1 MCVCAQNG
9 LVRPVETQRI
19 LQREVLSAYTTNQRL
34 VLQANQLEQDIQR
47 LELINNQLIAAD
59 AAAAAAATTTAAT
72 TPTTTTTS
80 AAVVGSTPSGRS
92 RCGSAKATKRRSGG
106 SPVTPTGG
114 AAALASSEKLKEKL
128 EMKENLEAYSQRV
141 NKLKSEVTA
150 ALTESLDG
158 ISSLTGSGCTPV
170 TSTTASAMG
179 EAGRAGQ
186 SHPHPSS
193 LVGGVKQEMKFQPPD
208 LSIKGLLEKTKTLPN
223 GAMKHETVATVAYVS
238 SSVSSSAASS
248 DALLQPV
255 VKSEAREVVN
265 GAKRRKTVN
274 GIVLSLSSRPQMD
287 SSFSSANLQSGGNTT
302 HSSIPGSSPLLSS
315 SSSSPLLATSSSQD
329 GKPTSPWADERLTLA
344 RDLIRF
350 HETPVQ
356 QAAPPAMSS
365 ALVSMAATPMTN
377 SCGGEVFSSAV
388 TSSME
393 THRLQNNYS
402 PISRPSSQSSTEGM
416 DLPTSMSSAAA
427 ISRIA
432 QSLTSQSTS
441 LPEISGLF
449 HQSLATGGR
458 LGMGLFPLSSV
469 PLTVT
474 VDVGAMSGGCMSSRP
489 LLPVPTALQTPQ
501 LPGGNSSSRKAKAA
515 AAFAGSTPVL
525 TSALHAKGSSSS
537 TYSRPQAA
545 PPVFTT
551 SSLQLEQKM
560 MFEHQ
565 GQTVV
570 HYHQPTPEIATQSVP
585 ARSLSRSTGK
595 QPTSQSTCIEVST
608 PSTTAV
614 MVPVSIATP
623 SPTATATSGNHGLLV
638 NHAVAQKPQPQRPA
652 SKTPQRRKNQRSL
665 SAGQPRQLQPQAMW
679 PSHQVACLPNGVVP
693 GSHAHH
699 DVAKVLGASVMAPAG
714 DGAVQM
720 ATVNGIT
727 QPLRLTAMPQAAQ
740 IPQKGECETILLCEL
755 VGGEKESSMHSA
767 I

>member
-1 MCVCAQNG
+1 MCAQNG

-34 VLQANQLEQDIQR
+34 VLQASQLEQDIQR

-92 RCGSAKATKRRSGG
+92 RCGSAKGTKRRSGG

-158 ISSLTGSGCTPV
+158 ISSLTGSGSTPV
-170 TSTTASAMG
+170 TSTATIG

-193 LVGGVKQEMKFQPPD
+193 LVGSVKQEMKFQPPD

-238 SSVSSSAASS
+238 SSMSSSAASS

-274 GIVLSLSSRPQMD
+274 GIVLPHSIRPQMD
-287 SSFSSANLQSGGNTT
+287 SSSSTNLQSGGNTT

-356 QAAPPAMSS
+356 QAAPLAMGS

-441 LPEISGLF
+441 LPEVSGLF

-474 VDVGAMSGGCMSSRP
+474 VDVGAMSGGCVASCP
-489 LLPVPTALQTPQ
+489 LLPAPAALQAPQ
-501 LPGGNSSSRKAKAA
+501 PPGGSSSSRKAKA

-525 TSALHAKGSSSS
+525 TSALHTKGSSSS
-537 TYSRPQAA
+537 TYSKPQAA

-551 SSLQLEQKM
+551 SSLQPEQQM
-560 MFEHQ
+560 MFEQQ

-570 HYHQPTPEIATQSVP
+570 HYHQPPPEMATQSVP

-595 QPTSQSTCIEVST
+595 QPISQSTCFEVST
-608 PSTTAV
+608 PSSTTAV

-623 SPTATATSGNHGLLV
+623 SPTATSGNLGPLISHT
-638 NHAVAQKPQPQRPA
+638 VAQKPQRPA

-665 SAGQPRQLQPQAMW
+665 GASQPRQLQPQAMR

-740 IPQKGECETILLCEL
+740 IPQKGECGTILLCQL
-755 VGGEKESSMHSA
+755 IGGKKSSMHSA